1 VKQAGQLGSKMR
13 FLAASGFGLLEGD
26 VWLRNAQHAN
36 RAARELA
43 RSLQNKANVEIVFP
57 VEANAVFA
65 RMDDELVRGL
75 ETRGWRFYK
84 FIEPDVYRLM
94 CSWAT
99 TERDIADF
107 VRDATLN
114 H

>member
-1 VKQAGQLGSKMR
+1 M
-13 FLAASGFGLLEGD
+13 GLLKGD
-26 VWLRNAQHAN
+26 IWPRNAQQAN

-43 RSLQNKANVEIVFP
+43 RRLQGNANVEIVFP

-65 RMDDELVRGL
+65 RMNNELVRGL
-75 ETRGWRFYK
+75 EARGWRFCK

-99 TERDIADF
+99 TECDIESFIRD
-107 VRDATLN
+107 VTLN
-114 H
+114 D